1 MTPRQLI
8 DKHLSSL
15 QAGGPMPS
23 HLSAEHQQVMTAI
36 RIELTELNPL
46 IGFAPKQQIRTR
58 LRELGVLCDALKA
71 SMQAERERAIA
82 SDSGTRLS

>member
-23 HLSAEHQQVMTAI
+23 HLSAEHHQVLTAI
-36 RIELTELNPL
+36 RIELAELNPW
-46 IGFAPKQQIRTR
+46 IGFAPKPEVRVR
-58 LRELGVLCDALKA
+58 LKALGDLCDALKA
-71 SMQAERERAIA
+71 SMEAERERALSCDA
-82 SDSGTRLS
+82 GRRLS